1 MKTIKKP
8 LISVIIP
15 AYNHE
20 RFVGPA
26 IESVL
31 NQSFTDWEL
40 VIVDDGSTDG
50 TAAVIK
56 GYDDPRIHY
65 HHQENQDAYNALNKG
80 LSLAQGQWFSILNS
94 DDVYEPERLERCLAA
109 GEAGADAVFTGVG
122 AIDDQGT
129 RIPEEGSYWHLW
141 HQRNLSAYLSSGD
154 LYAGFLRGNL
164 MITTSNLFVRAE
176 VARKVG
182 GFASLRYLH
191 DYDYIFRLLLACPG
205 RVCYLHDQMLM
216 QYRIHGS
223 NTLKSGAVKARN
235 EDLSVIRKYAV
246 LGVPETSRDR
256 VAQAV
261 ARLAELDREL
271 QIVSR
276 GLRWGRF
283 QSLANAVFK
292 VAKGIGIIRS

>member
-1 MKTIKKP
+1 MDKP

-31 NQSFTDWEL
+31 NQSFADWEL

-65 HHQENQDAYNALNKG
+65 HYQENQDAYNALNKG

-94 DDVYEPERLERCLAA
+94 DDVYEPDRLKRCLEA
-109 GEAGADAVFTGVG
+109 GKAGADAVFTGVG

-129 RIPEEGSYWHLW
+129 PIPAEESYWHLW
-141 HQRNLSAYLSSGD
+141 HERNLNAYLSSGD

-164 MITTSNLFVRAE
+164 MITTSNLFVRGD

-182 GFASLRYLH
+182 GFAPLRYLH

-246 LGVPETSRDR
+246 LGVPEGSQNR
-256 VAQAV
+256 VAQAFERV
-261 ARLAELDREL
+261 AELEREL
-271 QIVSR
+271 LVVSR
-276 GLRWGRF
+276 GLRWGRWRP
-283 QSLANAVFK
+283 LVECLLK
-292 VAKGIGIIRS
+292 TAKRMGLVR